1 MLLSLR
7 DFFVLFFCFLDLITC
22 NKRRVANRRK
32 GEKKSKK
39 RSEVDEVEEEVD
51 RRAQNNE
58 RKREAKRTSERKK
71 AMPPASPA
79 MAAPAAA
86 AADGDPAAAPAAQ
99 PNPIFGLLR
108 MLAIWW
114 LFRAFFNGG
123 GGKSGPGGAAKS
135 TSQLARSDYFLP
147 LLQRATPV
155 DVAMVLSEDTYLS
168 PGWIEYGGT
177 APARPGDAAQV
188 VWRESAV
195 PLAATSASGEKK
207 VTVSYTPSEVSFF
220 WF

>member
-1 MLLSLR
+1 
-7 DFFVLFFCFLDLITC
+7 
-22 NKRRVANRRK
+22 
-32 GEKKSKK
+32 
-39 RSEVDEVEEEVD
+39 
-51 RRAQNNE
+51 
-58 RKREAKRTSERKK
+58 
-71 AMPPASPA
+71 MPPASA
-79 MAAPAAA
+79 AAVAAPAAA
-86 AADGDPAAAPAAQ
+86 AGGDDPAAAAPAAQ
-99 PNPIFGLLR
+99 TNPIFGLLR

-114 LFRAFFNGG
+114 LFRAFFSGG
-123 GGKSGPGGAAKS
+123 GSKGGAGGAATS

-147 LLQRATPV
+147 LMQRATPV
-155 DVAMVLSEDTYLS
+155 DVAMVLSEDKYLS